1 MRLLVSVRSIAE
13 ARLARDGGA
22 DFIDLKEPRDGAL
35 GGLPA
40 PTISAIVEA
49 LDDDARAHGTARLPI
64 SATIGD
70 LPVQAVAAIVER
82 AHKVAGCGV
91 DLVKVG
97 VDARDVQ
104 DAGAGV
110 DAARRLLD
118 ALARSGLR
126 LMPVFI
132 ADDGLD
138 ARLLAHAAALGFA
151 GVMADTADKRGGS
164 LLDRLAPADL
174 RRFVDAARAAGM
186 GLIGLAG
193 ALRAADLP
201 AVEALGPDFAGF
213 RSAVCAGER
222 ADDLSLQRLR
232 ALVAA
237 RDACGAD
244 AIAPRPLVAA

>member
-35 GGLPA
+35 GGLP
-40 PTISAIVEA
+40 TTMIRAIVDA
-49 LDDDARAHGTARLPI
+49 MGTDARAHAKPLLPL

-70 LPVQAVAAIVER
+70 LPVREITAIVER
-82 AHKVAGCGV
+82 AKEVAGCGV

-97 VDARDVQ
+97 IDARNNSAPD
-104 DAGAGV
+104 D
-110 DAARRLLD
+110 ARRLLD

-138 ARLLAHAAALGFA
+138 ARLLAHAAPLGFV
-151 GVMADTADKRGGS
+151 GFMADTADKFGGS
-164 LLDRLAPADL
+164 LLDKLAPGAL

-186 GLIGLAG
+186 GLVGLAG

-201 AVEALGPDFAGF
+201 AVNALGPDFAGF

-222 ADDLSLQRLR
+222 GDGLSLQRLR

-237 RDACGAD
+237 RDACGAG
-244 AIAPRPLVAA
+244 AIAPRPLAAV